1 MYKRDDG
8 KTLFF
13 VFSIVNSSYT
23 VLARR
28 GNYDELSIPDMYRSN
43 CHSMRLC
50 TVSLGEA
57 TQTLFIFI
65 AITIHSFN
73 IYLWFYFLLFAFVLI
88 FIAQLASK
96 EPIRPSHKHG
106 GC

>member
-1 MYKRDDG
+1 
-8 KTLFF
+8 
-13 VFSIVNSSYT
+13 
-23 VLARR
+23 
-28 GNYDELSIPDMYRSN
+28 
-43 CHSMRLC
+43 MRLC

-65 AITIHSFN
+65 AITIHSLTF
-73 IYLWFYFLLFAFVLI
+73 IFGFISLLFAFVLI